1 MSFASTFFG
10 YVLEGLLVGH
20 AEEEDDDDDDDDV
33 DVVFSTLYL
42 PIQLGETSI
51 GALGIRFVQYLLFK
65 NQKDATCLD
74 GSFKIIFPRSFFFF
88 FGGVGLQEIEGAKN
102 LPMGTT
108 RLKGSWWYRLALAYE
123 GFDL

>member
-20 AEEEDDDDDDDDV
+20 AEEEDDDDDDDV

-74 GSFKIIFPRSFFFF
+74 GSFKIIFPRSFFFL
-88 FGGVGLQEIEGAKN
+88 GGGWSPGNRRGQKPPNGNHPAEGIMVVPVS
-102 LPMGTT
+102 LS
-108 RLKGSWWYRLALAYE
+108 L
-123 GFDL
+123 